1 MKQPIR
7 LFGIGLLTAGIIM
20 LGVYFITNGS
30 TQTADSLSDKELVA
44 LVEDKGYHVLTNSE
58 YVAVSVDEAKTTAAK
73 NEEQPETKAKSTE
86 EDSKNKEE
94 NDKPKSDQDSK
105 KDEGQKEEK
114 DKQKKDE
121 KKEKDKKTYTLKIEE
136 GKPSSDIS
144 EKLEKNGIIDE
155 ASKFNDYLE
164 DNDYSKKVQ
173 LGEFKVSSDM
183 SLYEIAEAIT
193 R

>member
-105 KDEGQKEEK
+105 KDEGQNEEK